1 MKVLRGISNFFKNIF
16 TPIGGFFKRKYAGLW
31 TLTVMQLKD
40 KLNFSFKADKKGA
53 LTKLILYI
61 VLFVV
66 VTAAISIV
74 FTLMNKLSVF
84 GTFAGVPIS
93 VFNLFFIM
101 MTLLSIVSCTAKLTN
116 SLYFSKDNLVLLS
129 YPVKPSIVFLSKLL
143 VFYLLEL
150 IKSIIYLIPMFL
162 AYGIVFKFSIWYFPW
177 VILMFFLIA
186 LIPVAIASVISI
198 PYMLIKMF
206 LTKRPFLQDMAML
219 ALLIALTAVL
229 FYFINMIPEN
239 LHFIMNWN
247 SIYCPAL
254 IDFANQFEMWLY
266 PLYCVS
272 ALTIGATVENDS
284 PALISKVFTA
294 NSGFYL
300 LGLIGSLAILLALAY
315 LLAKPL
321 FYKIAVKPFEY
332 NKKIIFHNFARSKS
346 KIKSSYSDAFVPV
359 DGYELNSRQLIELRI
374 KFEKALNELVKNE
387 EIFKKNKVSTKRI
400 LRLLKRQL
408 NMDFMV
414 VNVEEFV
421 EKYKIGY
428 FVETRNEVNHLVLA
442 RSIGMTN
449 VECYDPNYLK
459 KQNETKTAFLSALWK
474 DILLDIRTPGSI
486 VSNYTLFIITPIAIA
501 LLNKLFASI
510 NTSFMGV
517 GLTIM
522 FNILIICLI
531 PLSSNVI
538 FASIYSREGESAY
551 LLKAA
556 PVNYIKM
563 LTTKL
568 VIRGVLVTLSILVTC
583 ILYKYYASDFTQKF
597 IKPSMLFIGI
607 ACLYIGHLI
616 WSAELDYMNP
626 QDRLYSETGEGNITN
641 PNETISTVL
650 AFVVTAIFTFI
661 SYFFIKE
668 NIMNAFYKIALVG
681 FVFLAARIAL
691 FLLKIKGYRTSRG
704 ERGRD

>member
-1 MKVLRGISNFFKNIF
+1 M
-16 TPIGGFFKRKYAGLW
+16 
-31 TLTVMQLKD
+31 
-40 KLNFSFKADKKGA
+40 
-53 LTKLILYI
+53 
-61 VLFVV
+61 
-66 VTAAISIV
+66 
-74 FTLMNKLSVF
+74 
-84 GTFAGVPIS
+84 
-93 VFNLFFIM
+93 FFI
-101 MTLLSIVSCTAKLTN
+101 
-116 SLYFSKDNLVLLS
+116 
-129 YPVKPSIVFLSKLL
+129 
-143 VFYLLEL
+143 
-150 IKSIIYLIPMFL
+150 
-162 AYGIVFKFSIWYFPW
+162 
-177 VILMFFLIA
+177 IA
-186 LIPVAIASVISI
+186 LIPVAVASIISI
-198 PYMLIKMF
+198 PYMVVKMF

-219 ALLIALTAVL
+219 TLLLVLTYFL

-239 LHFIMNWN
+239 LHFILNWN
-247 SIYCPAL
+247 SIYRPAL
-254 IDFANQFEMWLY
+254 VDFANQYEIWLY
-266 PLYCVS
+266 PLYLVS
-272 ALTIGATVENDS
+272 SLTIGSTQDIDNPDF
-284 PALISKVFTA
+284 INKVFTS
-294 NSGFYL
+294 NSGWIM
-300 LGLIGSLAILLALAY
+300 LGLAGSLFVLLFLSY
-315 LLAKPL
+315 KLAKPL

-332 NKKIIFHNFARSKS
+332 NKKVIFHNFARSKT
-346 KIKSSYSDAFVPV
+346 KVKSSYSDAFVLV
-359 DGYELNSRQLIELRI
+359 EGYDLNGKQLIELRI

-387 EIFKKNKVSTKRI
+387 EIFRRGKISTKRI
-400 LRLLKRQL
+400 LRLLKKQL

-421 EKYKIGY
+421 EKYHLGY
-428 FVETRNEVNHLVLA
+428 FVETRNEVPHLVLA

-486 VSNYTLFIITPIAIA
+486 VSNYTLFIITPLAIA

-568 VIRGVLVTLSILVTC
+568 VIRGVLVTLSILITC
-583 ILYKYYASDFTQKF
+583 ILYKYYASDFTQRF

-607 ACLYIGHLI
+607 TCLYIGHLI

-626 QDRLYSETGEGNITN
+626 QDRLYSETGDGSISN
-641 PNETISTVL
+641 PNETVSTVL

-661 SYFFIKE
+661 SYFLIKE
-668 NIMNAFYKIALVG
+668 DIMSAFYKIALIG
-681 FVFLAARIAL
+681 FIFLACRILL